1 MSKHT
6 ITLRDI
12 YMARKRIAPI
22 IRRTPLISSPSLTE
36 YAGVPVYLK
45 LDNLQETGTFKIRGA
60 ANMMLSM
67 TPDEKT
73 RGVITFSSGNHGQA
87 VAYIAKRL
95 GIKAV
100 ICLSKRVSSYRV
112 EAIKRLGGEPAVYG
126 KSQDEAMY
134 HASEL
139 AKKQR
144 FAWINTTD
152 DPHIIAGHGL
162 GWSYWRI
169 LQKSI
174 RRLCRS
180 QEVG

>member
-73 RGVITFSSGNHGQA
+73 RGVITFSSGHIFI
-87 VAYIAKRL
+87 VSSWTSVDL
-95 GIKAV
+95 GNLLIM
-100 ICLSKRVSSYRV
+100 CLSSHSTGVSGRNALMRIGSC
-112 EAIKRLGGEPAVYG
+112 L
-126 KSQDEAMY
+126 
-134 HASEL
+134 
-139 AKKQR
+139 
-144 FAWINTTD
+144 
-152 DPHIIAGHGL
+152 
-162 GWSYWRI
+162 WRMP
-169 LQKSI
+169 
-174 RRLCRS
+174 RRR
-180 QEVG
+180 